1 MPAGRPKV
9 ARDNKIKARVVE
21 FFEQHLTPKK
31 GSAARRA
38 PLFIYPEGRET
49 VHKAKL
55 QKQLPFVYGLCALTA
70 RKLSGPMQVQALL
83 EWNTKH
89 RYVPHHGSKAWAQAE
104 ICKLFAMEMDLCKVS
119 ALGETEWADLVGDV
133 KKYPRLE
140 VTDQDV
146 EELDTQTPSETPLDE
161 DSAEQPVPVQPYL
174 EEQIT
179 LRQLPSFMCQDLE
192 EMGVTVDRVS
202 DTSESA
208 KGSDVLSLPS
218 EPGTVPKALNDPET
232 GTGGQPYT
240 KSACTEQTNT
250 KDSEAPEANTSPED
264 LAAHAREVCIST
276 LETLRIEN
284 NCPCYTDSE
293 NNIVVGTFIDTPSD
307 DGMAQAEFTDTAGTK
322 QIVELPFLTYKEYKD
337 ESATYCKPKSK
348 RKGLSKNR
356 RRLFSKGKVISKKT
370 GKVTG
375 KVAKKPAAHQTG
387 PTDFGSPAKTARPTK
402 RLRVDQDVT
411 EAGTRAHGEA
421 GTKPFRPHQYFL
433 LKRPVGMDVLQAKKA
448 WTAMSVKE
456 KSQYGVDTWQAR
468 KERKLD

>member
-1 MPAGRPKV
+1 MPVGRPKV
-9 ARDNKIKARVVE
+9 ARDSKIKARVVE
-21 FFEQHLTPKK
+21 FFEQHLTPNK

-38 PLFIYPEGRET
+38 PLFSYPVGNET

-55 QKQLPFVYGLCALTA
+55 LKQLPFVYGLCTLTA
-70 RKLSGPMQVQALL
+70 RKLSGPMQVKALM

-89 RYVPHHGSKAWAQAE
+89 QYVAHHGSKVWAEAE
-104 ICKLFAMEMDLCKVS
+104 IQKLYAMEMDLCKVS

-133 KKYPRLE
+133 EKYPRLE

-146 EELDTQTPSETPLDE
+146 EEANEELDTQTPSETPLDE
-161 DSAEQPVPVQPYL
+161 DSAEQPVPVQPL
-174 EEQIT
+174 EEQT
-179 LRQLPSFMCQDLE
+179 WQLPSFMCQSLK
-192 EMGVTVDRVS
+192 EMGVMVDRVS

-208 KGSDVLSLPS
+208 KGSGVLSLPS

-250 KDSEAPEANTSPED
+250 KDSEAPEASTSPED

-337 ESATYCKPKSK
+337 DSAIYCKPTKK
-348 RKGLSKNR
+348 RKGLSKK
-356 RRLFSKGKVISKKT
+356 RRLFKKGKAISKKE
-370 GKVTG
+370 G

-402 RLRVDQDVT
+402 RLRDDQDVT
-411 EAGTRAHGEA
+411 EAGTRHWHQMK
-421 GTKPFRPHQYFL
+421 GTKPLRPLQYFL
-433 LKRPVGMDVLQAKKA
+433 LKRPQGMDVLQAKEA
-448 WTAMSVKE
+448 WTAMSVQDK
-456 KSQYGVDTWQAR
+456 KQYGDDTWEAR
-468 KERKLD
+468 KARKLD